1 MRKGVSRG
9 YGMVAGCD
17 TVLNTCRMSE
27 QMSAYERQLSVIH
40 GVSAGVRESAVEVDV
55 TRPVMPVAVDAGGRA
70 PAHAGKC
77 GCSSPVAR
85 GADEEVLRELRRAAG
100 DVTEAEGRRDRMVDF
115 ALEATELSHLQISK
129 AAGLNRRTVQR
140 RAAEVKKRPEPDSS
154 AQEYVELQGQVDKAQ
169 VSVRDALLEVGG
181 PSATSQHG
189 VDVAAAAM
197 ALGVSR
203 RTVERWLQPAEET
216 AGAGAPGRRR
226 AQIVQEIARR
236 AAARQ
241 DPGRPAGQ

>member
-1 MRKGVSRG
+1 
-9 YGMVAGCD
+9 MVAGCD

-55 TRPVMPVAVDAGGRA
+55 TRPVMPVAVDAGGRSRGKRPGERA

-100 DVTEAEGRRDRMVDF
+100 DVTEAEGRRDRLVDF
-115 ALEATELSHLQISK
+115 AVGATELSHLQISK

-189 VDVAAAAM
+189 VDVAAAAT

-241 DPGRPAGQ
+241 DPGCPADQ